1 MRRTRKVRRILKAKP
16 TIEGAGVHLKRA
28 FHYHIAPELD
38 PFLMLDEFRSSN
50 PSDYMMGFPSH
61 PHRGIETITYMLEG
75 SVEHRDSIG
84 SLGIIGPGAI

>member
-1 MRRTRKVRRILKAKP
+1 M
-16 TIEGAGVHLKRA
+16 KRA